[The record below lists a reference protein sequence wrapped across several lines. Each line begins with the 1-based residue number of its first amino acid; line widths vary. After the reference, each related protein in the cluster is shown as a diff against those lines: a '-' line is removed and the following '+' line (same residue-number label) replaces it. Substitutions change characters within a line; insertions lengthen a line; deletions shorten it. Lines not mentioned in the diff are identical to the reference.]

1 MSGAPPPPPP
11 PPPLLTSTTSPP
23 HNNRSLTVKT
33 LSPSILII
41 LLIVVVTVVASFSLC
56 RILRCI
62 NNRFL
67 RHATPS
73 SGDDAP
79 ARASSRRVSPAE
91 SAAPDPVAALPV
103 FAFSAIKNRR
113 ASSTAVVAADCA
125 VCLSKFEHDD
135 QLRLLPLCCH
145 AFHVSCID
153 TWLHSQQTCP
163 LCRSPISASDSEL
176 MTLVENAGSSARGGG
191 DSFRLEI
198 GNVSRRQTTTT
209 SNSSA
214 RRSYSIGSF
223 DYLVDDDSEVQLSNA
238 RNGSSDRKE
247 EVIVVLGEPPQ
258 PPLPSEASLAAD
270 VASGRSWLKEFVDRL
285 SSSSRR
291 SSGRFFTGSSRR
303 SEIGGTGEWISES
316 GQVGVE
322 LSEYFRWLSEV

>member
-11 PPPLLTSTTSPP
+11 LLSIPSEP
-23 HNNRSLTVKT
+23 HHRPLTVKT
-33 LSPSILII
+33 L
-41 LLIVVVTVVASFSLC
+41 TASS
-56 RILRCI
+56 
-62 NNRFL
+62 
-67 RHATPS
+67 ATPLLRP
-73 SGDDAP
+73 P
-79 ARASSRRVSPAE
+79 ATRRRTLTASPAGE
-91 SAAPDPVAALPV
+91 SLKVETAVQDSISSLPV
-103 FAFSAIKNRR
+103 FTFSTIKRR
-113 ASSTAVVAADCA
+113 SSTAVVAADCA
-125 VCLSKFEHDD
+125 VCLSKFEHHD

-145 AFHVSCID
+145 AFHLSCID

-176 MTLVENAGSSARGGG
+176 MTLVANAGSVGGG

-223 DYLVDDDSEVQLSNA
+223 DYLVDDESEVQLTSA
-238 RNGSSDRKE
+238 HGSSDRKE
-247 EVIVVLGEPPQ
+247 EVIIVMPPPP
-258 PPLPSEASLAAD
+258 PPLPSEDNLAAD

-303 SEIGGTGEWISES
+303 SEIGGAGEWISES
-316 GQVGVE
+316 GQVGME

>member
-1 MSGAPPPPPP
+1 MSGAPPPPLP
-11 PPPLLTSTTSPP
+11 TSSTSPP
-23 HNNRSLTVKT
+23 PHRSLTVKT

-67 RHATPS
+67 RHIS
-73 SGDDAP
+73 SSSADNGSALV
-79 ARASSRRVSPAE
+79 SSRRVSPAE
-91 SAAPDPVAALPV
+91 TSAAVSDPVASLPV
-103 FAFSAIKNRR
+103 FAFSTIKRR
-113 ASSTAVVAADCA
+113 RESSTAVVAADCA

-135 QLRLLPLCCH
+135 QVRLLPLCCH

-153 TWLHSQQTCP
+153 TWLRSQQTCP

-176 MTLVENAGSSARGGG
+176 MTLVENAGSYVRGG

-198 GNVSRRQTTTT
+198 GNVSRRQTTT

-223 DYLVDDDSEVQLSNA
+223 DYLVDDESEVQLTNA

-247 EVIVVLGEPPQ
+247 EVIVVLGELP

-270 VASGRSWLKEFVDRL
+270 VANGRSWLKDFVDRL
-285 SSSSRR
+285 SSSSLR

-303 SEIGGTGEWISES
+303 SEIGGEWISES
-316 GQVGVE
+316 GQLGVE
-322 LSEYFRWLSEV
+322 FTEYFRWLSEV

>member
-11 PPPLLTSTTSPP
+11 LLSIPSEP
-23 HNNRSLTVKT
+23 HHRPLTVKT

-41 LLIVVVTVVASFSLC
+41 LLIVLITVVASFSLC
-56 RILRCI
+56 RLLRCV
-62 NNRFL
+62 NSRFL

-73 SGDDAP
+73 SSGDSAADP
-79 ARASSRRVSPAE
+79 HRISSRRVSQGRNCRPGLHLLTPGLHFLHHQ
-91 SAAPDPVAALPV
+91 APLLHRRRRSRLRRLP
-103 FAFSAIKNRR
+103 
-113 ASSTAVVAADCA
+113 
-125 VCLSKFEHDD
+125 
-135 QLRLLPLCCH
+135 
-145 AFHVSCID
+145 
-153 TWLHSQQTCP
+153 QTCP

-176 MTLVENAGSSARGGG
+176 MTLVANAGSVGGG

-223 DYLVDDDSEVQLSNA
+223 DYLVDDESEVQLTSA
-238 RNGSSDRKE
+238 HGSSDRKE
-247 EVIVVLGEPPQ
+247 EVIIVMPPPP
-258 PPLPSEASLAAD
+258 PPLPSEDNLAAD

-303 SEIGGTGEWISES
+303 SEIGGAGEWISES
-316 GQVGVE
+316 GQVGME

>member
-1 MSGAPPPPPP
+1 MSGAPPPPLPTSSTSPP
-11 PPPLLTSTTSPP
+11 PP
-23 HNNRSLTVKT
+23 HRSLTFKT

-67 RHATPS
+67 RHVS
-73 SGDDAP
+73 SSSADNGS
-79 ARASSRRVSPAE
+79 ARVSSRRVSPAE
-91 SAAPDPVAALPV
+91 NSSAVSDPVASLPV
-103 FAFSAIKNRR
+103 FAFSTIKRR
-113 ASSTAVVAADCA
+113 RESSTAIVAADCA

-153 TWLHSQQTCP
+153 TWLRSQQTCP

-176 MTLVENAGSSARGGG
+176 MKLVENAGSSVSGGG

-198 GNVSRRQTTTT
+198 GNVSRRQTTT

-223 DYLVDDDSEVQLSNA
+223 DYLVDDESEVQLTNA

-247 EVIVVLGEPPQ
+247 EVIVVLGELP
-258 PPLPSEASLAAD
+258 PSEASLAAD
-270 VASGRSWLKEFVDRL
+270 VANSRSWLKEFVDRL
-285 SSSSRR
+285 SSSSLR

-303 SEIGGTGEWISES
+303 SEIGGEWISES
-316 GQVGVE
+316 GQLGVE
-322 LSEYFRWLSEV
+322 FSEYFRWLSEV

>member
-1 MSGAPPPPPP
+1 MSGYPPPPPS
-11 PPPLLTSTTSPP
+11 PPLPTSSTP
-23 HNNRSLTVKT
+23 HRSLSFKT

-41 LLIVVVTVVASFSLC
+41 LLIVIVTVVASFSLC

-67 RHATPS
+67 RHVTPS
-73 SGDDAP
+73 SSGEDVAS
-79 ARASSRRVSPAE
+79 ANRFSSRRVSPAE
-91 SAAPDPVAALPV
+91 SADPVAALPV
-103 FAFSAIKNRR
+103 FTFSAIKRR
-113 ASSTAVVAADCA
+113 RESSAAVVSADCA

-176 MTLVENAGSSARGGG
+176 MTLVENAGSSARAGG

-198 GNVSRRQTTTT
+198 GNVSRRQTTMT
-209 SNSSA
+209 NSSS

-223 DYLVDDDSEVQLSNA
+223 DYLVDDDSEVQLTNA

-247 EVIVVLGEPPQ
+247 EVLVVVGNLP

-270 VASGRSWLKEFVDRL
+270 VANGRSWLKEFVDRL
-285 SSSSRR
+285 SSSSLR

-303 SEIGGTGEWISES
+303 SETPVPGDWISES

-322 LSEYFRWLSEV
+322 FSEYFRWLSEV